1 MTTTPFRARLVQ
13 SLLALAL
20 LGTAL
25 PAAAQKKP
33 ELTVYTYSGFAAKWG
48 PGPALKAGFEE
59 TCGCTL
65 TYVAV
70 DDGVALLTRLR
81 LEGKATKADVVVG
94 LDQNLTVEAGATGLF
109 TPHGVDAKS
118 LALPVA
124 WRDDTF
130 LPFDH
135 GAFAVIYDTKALPQP
150 PKSLKELV
158 EGDPKQKIILQDP
171 RTSTPGL
178 GMLLWVKAVYGDQA
192 PAAWAKLRGR
202 VLTTTKSWG
211 DAYSLFTKGEAPM
224 VLSYTTSPAYHLIE
238 EKTDR
243 YAAAIFSE
251 GHYPQIEVA
260 AAVKGSKHLAL
271 GKQFLAFLLTDKA
284 QAVIPTTNWMF
295 PVTTTAPQPDA
306 FKTLPKPDKFLLL
319 PGDQVAKHRKDWT
332 NEWLKAMAQ

>member
-1 MTTTPFRARLVQ
+1 MTNRRFRARIAQ
-13 SLLALAL
+13 SLLAFAL
-20 LGTAL
+20 VGAAL
-25 PAAAQKKP
+25 PAGAQSKP
-33 ELTVYTYSGFAAKWG
+33 DLTVYTYSGFAAKWG

-59 TCGCTL
+59 SCGCTL
-65 TYVAV
+65 TFVGV

-94 LDQNLTVEAGATGLF
+94 LDQNLTVEAAETGLF
-109 TPHGVDAKS
+109 VPHGVDPKS

-124 WRDDTF
+124 WNDATF
-130 LPFDH
+130 LPFDY
-135 GAFAVIYDTKALPQP
+135 GAFAVVYDTKALPQP

-202 VLTTTKSWG
+202 ILTTTKSWG

-260 AAVKGSKHLAL
+260 AAVNGKNLPLA
-271 GKQFLAFLLTDKA
+271 KQFLAFLLTDTA
-284 QAVIPTTNWMF
+284 QGILPTTNWMF
-295 PVTTTAPQPDA
+295 PVTATAPQPDA
-306 FKTLPKPDKFLLL
+306 FKTLPAPTKTLLL
-319 PGDQVAKHRKDWT
+319 PGADVAKNRKAWT
-332 NEWLKAMAQ
+332 DEWLKALAQ

>member
-1 MTTTPFRARLVQ
+1 MTKSNLSFRLFPV
-13 SLLALAL
+13 LLGLALI
-20 LGTAL
+20 GTAL
-25 PAAAQKKP
+25 PAVAQKP

-65 TYVAV
+65 SYVAV
-70 DDGVALLTRLR
+70 DDGVALLTRVR
-81 LEGKATKADVVVG
+81 LEGASTKADVVVG
-94 LDQNLTVEAGATGLF
+94 LDQNLTVEAAATGLF
-109 TPHGVDAKS
+109 APHGVETKS

-124 WRDDTF
+124 WSDATF

-202 VLTTTKSWG
+202 ILTTTKSWG

-238 EKTDR
+238 EKSDR
-243 YAAAIFSE
+243 YAAALFSE

-260 AAVKGSKHLAL
+260 AAVNGSKQAELA
-271 GKQFLAFLLTDKA
+271 QRFLAFLITDKA
-284 QAVIPTTNWMF
+284 QSIIPTTNWMF
-295 PVTTTAPQPDA
+295 PVTATAMQPEE
-306 FKTLPKPDKFLLL
+306 FKTLPKPSKMLLL
-319 PGDQVAKHRKDWT
+319 PGDQVAQNRKAWT
-332 NEWLKAMAQ
+332 DEWLKALAQ